1 MGRKFK
7 QKQRQR
13 VLKRSGE
20 NSISYQQQSTDDK
33 NKHIRKSPNVG
44 QRANIKKHVGQCLR
58 ITPHWARNSSQ
69 AKMERPVNIDVV
81 K

>member
-13 VLKRSGE
+13 VLKRSAE
-20 NSISYQQQSTDDK
+20 IPLSHQQQSIDDK
-33 NKHIRKSPNVG
+33 NMCVRKSPNVG

-58 ITPHWARNSSQ
+58 ITPHWARNSLQ
-69 AKMERPVNIDVV
+69 AKMEIPLNIDVV